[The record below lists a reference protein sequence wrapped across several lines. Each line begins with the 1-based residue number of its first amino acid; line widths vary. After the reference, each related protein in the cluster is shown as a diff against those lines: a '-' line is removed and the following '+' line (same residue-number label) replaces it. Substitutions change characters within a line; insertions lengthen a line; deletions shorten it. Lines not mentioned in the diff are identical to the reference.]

1 MKITKILLSL
11 LTSAL
16 IVLISFSESETNI
29 NTNSSLFSKNKFFV
43 KTSKE
48 LKISEATG
56 KISLFTGIKSLDEK
70 INKFGINS
78 IKKLFNLNKGNPYL
92 YSKYGMER
100 IYVFNLDT
108 NNYCNIEDIVKEFN
122 KDNYVEFSEPDFI
135 GMSAGVKENM
145 INFVNENI
153 NPNDEMFYKQ
163 WYLSNFGSVDP
174 ASGGSAKVGADI
186 KILNTWD
193 IESGNEE
200 VIVAILDSGIRDEHP
215 DLKDR
220 IWINKEEIP
229 GNGIDDDYNG
239 YADDYKGWDF
249 AYDDRRPDDG
259 FGHGTNI
266 ATVIGASTDNVIGFA
281 GVDKKCRL
289 MNCKNL
295 NADNTGEYSWWSE
308 SIKYAVDNGADII
321 NMSEGGD
328 DYSRVL
334 ETAVKYAVDSDV
346 LVVSAMMN
354 KGDGRDYYPA
364 SFEGVMAVGATD
376 TDDSRCKRFSWGGG
390 SCWGNHISV
399 VAPGNKIYGLD
410 YENDQ
415 NYEVYWSGTS
425 QSTAI
430 VSGIA
435 SLLKAQKIT
444 RTSID
449 LKRIIRLSSKDLVG
463 DPQEDRPGWD
473 KFYGYGRV
481 DSYAAITFEDSYP
494 KDIKEDIPV
503 MNEIPDKEAVKD
515 ESDNNSVDN
524 SKPARAV
531 DKNSDMPDDDKG
543 NGPAKKK

>member
-463 DPQEDRPGWD
+463 DPQEDKPGWD

>member
-463 DPQEDRPGWD
+463 DPQEDKPGWD

-503 MNEIPDKEAVKD
+503 MKENPDKEAVKD
-515 ESDNNSVDN
+515 ERDNSGDN

-531 DKNSDMPDDDKG
+531 DKNSDMPDDEKG
-543 NGPAKKK
+543 NVPAKKK

>member
-463 DPQEDRPGWD
+463 DPQEDKPGWD

-515 ESDNNSVDN
+515 ESDNNSIDN

>member
-463 DPQEDRPGWD
+463 DPLLWIQI
-473 KFYGYGRV
+473 FFQNISLTV
-481 DSYAAITFEDSYP
+481 NI
-494 KDIKEDIPV
+494 
-503 MNEIPDKEAVKD
+503 
-515 ESDNNSVDN
+515 
-524 SKPARAV
+524 
-531 DKNSDMPDDDKG
+531 
-543 NGPAKKK
+543 